1 MAGNMDTLAVHEM
14 DYFEKKD
21 VKTEPNI
28 IPYSLKIIIMNKWP
42 ISFPPIFQKNS
53 PPYRNDKNW

>member
-14 DYFEKKD
+14 DYFEKKKD

-28 IPYSLKIIIMNKWP
+28 IPYSLKIIIMNK
-42 ISFPPIFQKNS
+42 
-53 PPYRNDKNW
+53 